1 MSTVTEPAAT
11 RRGTRTRADALR
23 NRERIVA
30 AARDAIVEHGP
41 EVPLDEIARRAGIG
55 NATLYR
61 HFADRHALVHEV
73 LLSVVVRSAQHAEEA
88 AEEEADPFTGL
99 CRFAHSAVDE
109 KAGSL
114 CAMFVASMERY
125 DSPEMRAACD
135 RFSAAVDRLMERAR
149 QAGKLRDDVTFG
161 DLMVMIAQ
169 LSRPLPG
176 VTCHGFDVHRHLQL
190 CLDGLRTRGPSP
202 SAPESASPSTTLD
215 TPSPN
220 QAG

>member
-1 MSTVTEPAAT
+1 MSTVMEPATT

-23 NRERIVA
+23 NRERIVD
-30 AARDAIVEHGP
+30 AARNALVEHGP

-61 HFADRHALVHEV
+61 HFADRHALVHGV
-73 LLSVVVRSAQHAEEA
+73 LLSVVTRGAQQAEDA
-88 AEEEADPFTGL
+88 AEQETDPFTAL
-99 CRFAHSAVDE
+99 CRFAHIAVDE

-114 CAMFVASMERY
+114 CGMFVASMERY

-135 RFSAAVDRLMERAR
+135 RFAAAVDRLMARAR
-149 QAGKLRDDVTFG
+149 QAGTLRDDVTFG

-190 CLDGLRTRGPSP
+190 CLDGLRTRVPSP
-202 SAPESASPSTTLD
+202 TTPPTP
-215 TPSPN
+215 TPSPTAS